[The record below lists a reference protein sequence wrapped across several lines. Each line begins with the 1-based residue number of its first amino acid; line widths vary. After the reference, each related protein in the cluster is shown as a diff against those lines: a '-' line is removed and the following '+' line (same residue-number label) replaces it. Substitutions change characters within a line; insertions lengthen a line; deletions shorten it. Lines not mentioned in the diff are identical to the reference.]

1 MPVDMLKLPPDHTAS
16 AASAIN
22 LFGEFRDPTT
32 EAAFSA
38 ATTRR
43 AIANARLVILGTTGA
58 SVAFAP
64 LDLLMI
70 PSPRLEVFLGIRM
83 VIAVVAVI
91 AMMAFTRATTSRSIV
106 RITYLQQIA
115 MFSLNAIIFDHPALP
130 RHGGLLLPLIA
141 IALPM
146 YLPGPIRFYAAMSA
160 YAPLVSLLFWGVLR
174 PIPEQPLDI
183 AVIFLVTAVA
193 YIVGLIARTNL
204 NRMHREEFLR
214 IERERQINQEL
225 REAKNAA
232 EAGARA
238 KSDFLAVM
246 SHEIR
251 TPMNGILGMMRLV
264 IDDLDGPRTPER
276 LQVMLRSAE
285 ALRAILDDI
294 LDFSKLDFGQTA
306 FERVAFNLDAI
317 LVDVVSLVQPQ
328 ADAKHLALVVT
339 KAADVPSV
347 VSGDPARLR
356 QILLNLVGNAVKF
369 TREGSV
375 EVKVTCLDPATDRI
389 EFEIRDT
396 GIGMSE
402 AEIARLF
409 NAFTQ
414 ADPSIH
420 RRFGGT
426 GLGLAISRKLVEGM
440 GGEIGVESTPG
451 HGSRFHVRLTLP
463 KATARPQE
471 AADVVS
477 TPIHAPIPALSL
489 LVVEDNPVNQM
500 VAQGL
505 LEAAGHSVTIA
516 ASGPEALEMV
526 AARRFDAVLMDLQ
539 MPGMDGMEATRHIRA
554 LAGAASQVPIIAL
567 SANVLDDDIARARA
581 AGMNGHIAK
590 PVDPQRLLAVLSATI
605 DRPAETS
612 AEAGLPVW
620 SRHLSPGDDVLL
632 IGASGTELS
641 KRLMALGLRVFPARD
656 MAAATAMCGHRA
668 FAGIILVQPDDSA
681 IEIVRRLRPSVTLAV
696 IVASPDADR
705 ARDAA
710 DVVIAPESDSATL
723 ARLLLG
729 TDATGGDAPDLER
742 LFAPEVLRGLHLRL
756 AENLRE
762 QQAALADETLSEDE
776 ILRIAHRVKGSAA
789 NMGYSGLQ
797 RAAQDILAAEGG
809 AARHAGV
816 ARLRAAIATTLD
828 TLDGKTGTDHVSGLT
843 Q

>member
-1 MPVDMLKLPPDHTAS
+1 MPVDMLPPPPDHTAFP
-16 AASAIN
+16 ASAIN
-22 LFGEFRDPTT
+22 LFGEFRDPAT

-43 AIANARLVILGTTGA
+43 AMANARLVILATTGA

-70 PSPRLEVFLGIRM
+70 PSPRLEVFLGIRA
-83 VIAVVAVI
+83 VIAAAAVI
-91 AMMAFTRATTSRSIV
+91 AMMALSRATTSRSIV
-106 RITYLQQIA
+106 RITYLQQIV

-174 PIPEQPLDI
+174 PIPEKPLDI
-183 AVIFLVTAVA
+183 AVIFLVTSVA

-214 IERERQINQEL
+214 IERERHINQEL

-264 IDDLDGPRTPER
+264 IDDPDGPRTPER
-276 LQVMLRSAE
+276 LQIMLRSAE

-294 LDFSKLDFGQTA
+294 LDFSKLDFGQAA

-328 ADAKHLALVVT
+328 ADAKHLALVVS
-339 KAADVPSV
+339 KADDVPAV

-369 TREGSV
+369 TRNGRV
-375 EVKVTCLDPATDRI
+375 EVKVTCLDPAADRI
-389 EFEIRDT
+389 EFEISDT

-440 GGEIGVESTPG
+440 GGEIGVESRPG

-463 KATARPQE
+463 KAAAQLDE
-471 AADVVS
+471 AGDVVP
-477 TPIHAPIPALSL
+477 TPSRAQTRTLAL

-526 AARRFDAVLMDLQ
+526 AARPFDAVLMDLQ
-539 MPGMDGMEATRHIRA
+539 MPGMDGLETTRHIRA
-554 LAGAASQVPIIAL
+554 LDGAVSEVPIIAL

-590 PVDPQRLLAVLSATI
+590 PVDPKRLTAVLSALTGG
-605 DRPAETS
+605 RAAGS
-612 AEAGLPVW
+612 AEAGSAVP

-632 IGASGTELS
+632 IGGGGTELA
-641 KRLMALGLRVFPARD
+641 KRLTALGLRVFPARD
-656 MAAATAMCGHRA
+656 MEAATAMCGHRV
-668 FAGIILVQPDDSA
+668 FAGIIAVQPDDTA
-681 IEIVRRLRPSVTLAV
+681 IETFNRLGPSATLAV
-696 IVASPDADR
+696 IVS
-705 ARDAA
+705 
-710 DVVIAPESDSATL
+710 PESDSTTL
-723 ARLLLG
+723 AGLLLPSDG
-729 TDATGGDAPDLER
+729 TAGGTPDLER
-742 LFAPEVLRGLHLRL
+742 LFAPDVLRGLHLRL

-762 QQAALADETLSEDE
+762 QEATLADETLTDDE

-789 NMGYSGLQ
+789 NMGYSLLQ
-797 RAAQDILAAEGG
+797 SAAQDILAADGS
-809 AARHAGV
+809 AARHAGIV
-816 ARLRAAIATTLD
+816 RLRSAIATTLD
-828 TLDGKTGTDHVSGLT
+828 TLDEKIGTDQAPGLT

>member
-1 MPVDMLKLPPDHTAS
+1 MPVDMLNSPPDRTAS
-16 AASAIN
+16 PASAIN
-22 LFGEFRDPTT
+22 LFGEFRDPVT

-38 ATTRR
+38 ATTGRSR
-43 AIANARLVILGTTGA
+43 ANARLVMVSTAAA
-58 SVAFAP
+58 SIAFAP
-64 LDLLMI
+64 LDILMI
-70 PSPRLEVFLGIRM
+70 ASPRLEIFLGLRAA
-83 VIAVVAVI
+83 IAVVTVI
-91 AMMAFTRATTSRSIV
+91 AMFAVSRATTSRSII

-115 MFSLNAIIFDHPALP
+115 MFSFNALIFDHPALP

-141 IALPM
+141 IALPI
-146 YLPGPIRFYAAMSA
+146 YLPGSIRWSAILSA

-174 PIPEQPLDI
+174 PQPETAADLGI
-183 AVIFLVTAVA
+183 VLLVTGFGYVVGHVA
-193 YIVGLIARTNL
+193 RSHF

-214 IERERQINQEL
+214 VERELEINQEL

-264 IDDLDGPRTPER
+264 IDDPDGPRTRER

-294 LDFSKLDFGQTA
+294 LDFSKLDFGQAA

-328 ADAKHLALVVT
+328 ADAKHLALVVS
-339 KAADVPSV
+339 KGDDVPPV

-369 TREGSV
+369 TRNGRV
-375 EVKVTCLDPATDRI
+375 EVKVTCLDPAVDRI
-389 EFEIRDT
+389 EFEISDT

-463 KATARPQE
+463 KAAAQPEE
-471 AADVVS
+471 AGDIVP
-477 TPIHAPIPALSL
+477 TPNRAPSRTLALL
-489 LVVEDNPVNQM
+489 IVEDNPVNQM

-526 AARRFDAVLMDLQ
+526 AARPFDAVLMDLQ
-539 MPGMDGMEATRHIRA
+539 MPGMDGMETTRQIRA
-554 LAGAASQVPIIAL
+554 LDGAVSEVPIIAL

-590 PVDPQRLLAVLSATI
+590 PVDPKRLSAVLSALT
-605 DRPAETS
+605 DSRTAGSTDAGPAV
-612 AEAGLPVW
+612 P

-632 IGASGTELS
+632 IGGGGTELA
-641 KRLMALGLRVFPARD
+641 KRLTALGLRVFPARD
-656 MAAATAMCGHRA
+656 MEAATAMCGHRV
-668 FAGIILVQPDDSA
+668 FAGIIAVQPDDKA
-681 IEIVRRLRPSVTLAV
+681 IETFNRLGPSATLAV
-696 IVASPDADR
+696 IVS
-705 ARDAA
+705 
-710 DVVIAPESDSATL
+710 PESDSATL
-723 ARLLLG
+723 AGLLLAS
-729 TDATGGDAPDLER
+729 DATAGGTPDLDR
-742 LFAPEVLRGLHLRL
+742 LFAPDVLRGLHLRL

-762 QQAALADETLSEDE
+762 QEAALADETLTDDE

-789 NMGYSGLQ
+789 NMGYSLLQ
-797 RAAQDILAAEGG
+797 SAAQDILAADGS
-809 AARHAGV
+809 AARRAGI
-816 ARLRAAIATTLD
+816 ARLRAAIAAALD
-828 TLDGKTGTDHVSGLT
+828 TLDEKIGTHQGPGLT